1 MKTKQIRQAYGEALV
16 RIGERDERVIV
27 LDSDVANST
36 KSCLFGKKYP
46 ERFFDVGI
54 SEANMAGMAA
64 GLATTGNL
72 RQIWLVWQL
81 VWQLRVK
88 FPLLILL
95 LPLWFFVL
103 VILFV
108 AL

>member
-36 KSCLFGKKYP
+36 KSCLFGEKFP

-64 GLATTGNL
+64 GFATVGKIPFINT
-72 RQIWLVWQL
+72 
-81 VWQLRVK
+81 
-88 FPLLILL
+88 FFLLF
-95 LPLWFFVL
+95 LWFFVL
-103 VILFV
+103 VTLFV
-108 AL
+108 VL